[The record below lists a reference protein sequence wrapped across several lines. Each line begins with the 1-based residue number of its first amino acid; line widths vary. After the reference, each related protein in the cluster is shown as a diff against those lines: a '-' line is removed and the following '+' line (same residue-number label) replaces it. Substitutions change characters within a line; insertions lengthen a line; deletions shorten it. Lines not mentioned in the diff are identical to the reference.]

1 MRISMDRSYV
11 LLAVLLAAFL
21 AVAVAG
27 PVSGIAGW
35 PLQNNAAYPVR
46 FALPHT
52 GQLISL
58 ADAARFQ
65 TRGAPA
71 ADVVLEGGADAGA
84 MADDAKP
91 SITGILSPADA
102 LLRRDNEPASTQP
115 GIRAG
120 GTGGP
125 GNTGKANPQRLGDVM
140 PVEYDIGT
148 AIRAGGGLG
157 TGTGAGG
164 GGAGNITVQSARAL
178 AGTLDVRKPIRIGQG
193 APGRIDVKI
202 GSGANIYLNGAQL
215 ASLMEAQGKA
225 LKVPAGMDENGF
237 VSVDDLR
244 STGLKIRYDAG
255 RDALVVDGEG

>member
-1 MRISMDRSYV
+1 MMDRSYV

-27 PVSGIAGW
+27 PVSGVAGW
-35 PLQNNAAYPVR
+35 PGQTNAAYPVR

-120 GTGGP
+120 A
-125 GNTGKANPQRLGDVM
+125 NSGKASPQRLGDVM
-140 PVEYDIGT
+140 PVEYDIGM
-148 AIRAGGGLG
+148 A
-157 TGTGAGG
+157 TGAGG
-164 GGAGNITVQSARAL
+164 GGASNITVQSARAL